1 MTIPSSVSPSVLDDP
16 RGFAPGPTHRIF
28 RDVLLPRLV
37 LPLAWIYTLVIL
49 PAWLMGRKQRRRNS
63 ERPVRVAVESGRV
76 GWTQVF
82 FEELFG
88 SAEDFFGE
96 GSVHRAVIDRDLDY
110 APQFRQWMDDI
121 DPTHVI
127 IDVRTPP
134 QSWPTSLAQALKVSW
149 TFHRRGVY
157 PIVILTDAF
166 YRRQRWHAAV
176 LTAWSGMVMTYA
188 ARDLVRGIFPHH
200 RIRGPEIMTISQAR
214 LSQLASRMEFD
225 SERSGSDCVIAFVGN
240 IYPPRSD
247 FLAALADE
255 LTRRGLTLSINGDKN
270 NRSNEDYWATLADAD
285 VIVTTTMQGPDRSY
299 IDWNWVRQAVHRYS
313 ETFAAGTALV
323 AAPVD
328 GGFPS
333 FAPDR
338 DYHEFGSVRQAADII
353 ERLANDPHHR
363 NEMARQGHETYNRL
377 MDSGTFWKTALGQ
390 DSAVP

>member
-1 MTIPSSVSPSVLDDP
+1 MTVPSPVPPSVLDDP
-16 RGFAPGPTHRIF
+16 RGFTPKPTHRIF
-28 RDVLLPRLV
+28 RDALLPRLIV
-37 LPLAWIYTLVIL
+37 PLAWIYALALL
-49 PAWLMGRKQRRRNS
+49 PAWLLGREQRRRNS
-63 ERPVRVAVESGRV
+63 DRPSKVAVESGRV

-82 FEELFG
+82 FEELAG
-88 SAEDFFGE
+88 SAQDYFGE
-96 GSVHRAVIDRDLDY
+96 GNVHRAAIDRDLDY
-110 APQFRQWMDDI
+110 GPQFDRWMDDI
-121 DPTHVI
+121 DPTHAI

-134 QSWPTSLAQALKVSW
+134 QSWPASLVQALKVSW
-149 TFHRRGVY
+149 TLHRRGVY

-188 ARDLVRGIFPHH
+188 ARDLVRGIFPHR
-200 RIRGPEIMTISQAR
+200 RIRGPEIMTISKAR
-214 LSQLASRMEFD
+214 RSQLASRIEFD

-285 VIVTTTMQGPDRSY
+285 VVVTTTMQGPDRNY

-328 GGFPS
+328 GGFPC
-333 FAPDR
+333 FEADR
-338 DYHEFGSVRQAADII
+338 DYQEFGSVLQAADII
-353 ERLANDPHHR
+353 EQLANDPHHR
-363 NEMARQGHETYNRL
+363 NEMARRGHETYSRL
-377 MDSGTFWKTALGQ
+377 MDGGAFWKTALGQ
-390 DSAVP
+390 E